1 MTGGS
6 AQQTGEP
13 AFTQEPASGRL
24 LRLLEEGGAR
34 FRRIEHEA
42 EGRTDVVSALRGND
56 LAQAAKCV
64 VVRVKKTKK
73 TSHYVL
79 ATVPGDRR
87 VDLGRIAELCEAR
100 HAMFADQPTAERLT
114 GCTSGAIVP
123 FTFDPALELVVD
135 PALLAH
141 EEMFF
146 NIELDRSLALDTED
160 YVRLAEPRV
169 ESISEELA
177 VSEEVSA
184 DSGR

>member
-1 MTGGS
+1 MTS
-6 AQQTGEP
+6 VSDRP
-13 AFTQEPASGRL
+13 AEQPGVSREPASGRL

-34 FRRIEHEA
+34 FRRIEHAA
-42 EGRTDVVSALRGND
+42 EGRTDAVSALRGND
-56 LAQAAKCV
+56 VAQAAKCV

-87 VDLGRIAELCEAR
+87 VDLGRIAALCDAR

-141 EEMFF
+141 EEIFF
-146 NIELDRSLALDTED
+146 NVELDFSVALDTKD
-160 YVRLAEPRV
+160 YARLAEPRV
-169 ESISEELA
+169 ESIREEA
-177 VSEEVSA
+177 PAEAGS
-184 DSGR
+184 

>member
-1 MTGGS
+1 MTS
-6 AQQTGEP
+6 APEQQPGEP
-13 AFTQEPASGRL
+13 GFTPEPASDKL
-24 LRLLEEGGAR
+24 VRLLEEGGAR
-34 FRRIEHEA
+34 FRPIEHEA
-42 EGRTDVVSALRGND
+42 EGRTDVVSVLRGNA

-87 VDLGRIAELCEAR
+87 VDLGRIAELCDAR
-100 HAMFADQPTAERLT
+100 HAMFADRPTAERLT
-114 GCTSGAIVP
+114 GCASGAIVP

-135 PALLAH
+135 RDLLAH

-146 NIELDRSLALDTED
+146 NVELDRSLALDTKD

-169 ESISEELA
+169 ESISEE
-177 VSEEVSA
+177 EPA